1 MHNRPSSENEDILR
15 ELLKEGLDG
24 ARFNFSYGTQ
34 LEHLARIQTLRK
46 IEKELGLTI
55 PCILDTKGSEIRIG
69 KYTEPVELKEGQ
81 KFTLTINEVLGDINT
96 ATISYKDIVK
106 GLKKESKVLIN
117 DGFIELK
124 VDDITDTD
132 IICTVIRGGVIDSNK
147 NVNLP
152 GTVISLPFLAQK
164 DLDDIKFGV
173 ENGFDFIATSFTRTQ
188 QDCLTIKNYLKE
200 LNAEHIKIIAKIE
213 NQEGLNNFNKI
224 LPLVDGI
231 IVARGDLGAE
241 LSLQEVPLKQKIML
255 KKCCKS
261 GKIGIISN
269 QMLISMT
276 KNPRPTRAE
285 VTDISNAIFDGS
297 SAIMFSDET
306 TIGNY
311 LVESL
316 RFMKNITLE
325 AEKNMNLTELS

>member
-1 MHNRPSSENEDILR
+1 MSGKERLCRTKVICTIGSSSENEDILR

-24 ARFNFSYGTQ
+24 ARFNFSYGAYQ
-34 LEHLARIQTLRK
+34 ENLARIQTLRK

-55 PCILDTKGSEIRIG
+55 PCILDTKGPEIRIG

-106 GLKKESKVLIN
+106 DLKKESKVLIN

-147 NVNLP
+147 NVNIP

-213 NQEGLNNFNKI
+213 NQEDLNNFNKI

-255 KKCCKS
+255 
-261 GKIGIISN
+261 
-269 QMLISMT
+269 
-276 KNPRPTRAE
+276 
-285 VTDISNAIFDGS
+285 
-297 SAIMFSDET
+297 
-306 TIGNY
+306 
-311 LVESL
+311 
-316 RFMKNITLE
+316 
-325 AEKNMNLTELS
+325 